1 MRLMEERILSEGRV
15 LPGYILKVGSF
26 FNQQIDIEL
35 LRAAGEEIA
44 ALYGDCGVNKI
55 LTIEASGIALAT
67 ASGLS
72 MGVPVVFAKKHKS
85 SNVGDDVISARIH
98 SYTHGGDYDAVV
110 SGEYLRRGDRV
121 LIVDDFLAK
130 GCALRGLIELAEKA
144 GAEVVGAAI
153 GIEKG
158 FQGGGDD
165 LRSRGVRIESLAVID
180 EMDGDKITFR
190 KSV

>member
-1 MRLMEERILSEGRV
+1 MEERILSEGRV
-15 LPGYILKVGSF
+15 LPGDILKVGSF

-67 ASGLS
+67 AAGLS
-72 MGVPVVFAKKHKS
+72 MGVPVVFAKKHRS
-85 SNVGDDVISARIH
+85 SNLGDGVLSTRVH
-98 SYTHGGDYDAVV
+98 SYTHGEDFDVVV
-110 SGEYLRRGDRV
+110 SGEYLKRGDRV

-165 LRSRGVRIESLAVID
+165 LRSRGVRIESLAIID